1 MAKELPYFKFE
12 PAEYITKDISFCSY
26 AAQGLFINLCSHY
39 WQRNCEMTLSQ
50 AERRFK
56 DKDLLNELL
65 DEKIISHVNG
75 KLIIKFLIEQRDE
88 AIEKSKVNKANGSLG
103 GRPRKPKQ
111 NPKETQNKPNGF
123 NSLTETKGIRRDKII
138 KDNTYEESVF
148 LENWSTCR
156 EHYLKQPTN
165 IKNLN
170 FNERNLFTEIKNEY
184 NKEEIN
190 EAMQTLFKQERI
202 PVDAMVLRPKH
213 FLEKFDTYYTGK
225 NNTKIY
231 GSNV

>member
-1 MAKELPYFKFE
+1 MIKRGESIK
-12 PAEYITKDISFCSY
+12 S
-26 AAQGLFINLCSHY
+26 
-39 WQRNCEMTLSQ
+39 
-50 AERRFK
+50 
-56 DKDLLNELL
+56 L
-65 DEKIISHVNG
+65 DTWSKRWNWN
-75 KLIIKFLIEQRDE
+75 
-88 AIEKSKVNKANGSLG
+88 KSKVRRFLKTLESDSMIVTKNEHKTTRLTVCKYDSYQDTRNAN
-103 GRPRKPKQ
+103 
-111 NPKETQNKPNGF
+111 ETQMKQKRNASETQMTPNNNDNNINNK
-123 NSLTETKGIRRDKII
+123 TQ
-138 KDNTYEESVF
+138 YEESVF

-156 EHYLKQPTN
+156 QHYLKQPTN

-190 EAMQTLFKQERI
+190 EAMQTLFSQERI